1 MCVKGSYMRK
11 SWVTSNSNTSVVFRL
26 GVILFLVV
34 SALLLQRFVGLVV
47 NRGDLTQ
54 VELIEGFRT
63 QGIQPTILGTA
74 YAPLPI
80 RGQQVEVRG
89 TATTEGTRLQIY
101 DLSAQQVAVREG
113 TITTVSPGGTVSV
126 DVRSWHVPL
135 VVFKQ
140 GDVLVLCFGRDEE
153 VINTLTRILGPSV
166 AQSRI

>member
-1 MCVKGSYMRK
+1 MRK
-11 SWVTSNSNTSVVFRL
+11 PWVVRNSNLGKSVTLQL

-34 SALLLQRFVGLVV
+34 SALLLQRVGGQVV
-47 NRGDLTQ
+47 SQSNLNQ
-54 VELIEGFRT
+54 AELIEHLRT

-74 YAPLPI
+74 YAPLTI

-89 TATTEGTRLQIY
+89 AAVVEGTRLQIY
-101 DLSAQQVAVREG
+101 DLSAQQVTIRDG
-113 TITTVSPGGTVSV
+113 TITTVSSDGTVSV
-126 DVRSWHVPL
+126 DVGSWHVPL

-166 AQSRI
+166 AQSQI